1 MVLACGFC
9 ARIAASLEV
18 PVREGLLEGLRVPQG
33 GLHGTPDSV
42 KHAQN
47 GQILRY
53 YVLSGRKSARA
64 ASVSEFPASAS
75 DAAKETF
82 TALCDVSAGHRS
94 DERRFRDVECLER
107 VVRTSPPDNKLRGIG
122 LEPAGTLTSLCHNAV
137 KAH

>member
-42 KHAQN
+42 KHAQS

-53 YVLSGRKSARA
+53 GVLSGRTSARA

-82 TALCDVSAGHRS
+82 TALCDVSTGHRS
-94 DERRFRDVECLER
+94 DERQVRDIERLKR
-107 VVRTSPPDNKLRGIG
+107 VVRTSPPDNKLSGIG
-122 LEPAGTLTSLCHNAV
+122 SDP
-137 KAH
+137 